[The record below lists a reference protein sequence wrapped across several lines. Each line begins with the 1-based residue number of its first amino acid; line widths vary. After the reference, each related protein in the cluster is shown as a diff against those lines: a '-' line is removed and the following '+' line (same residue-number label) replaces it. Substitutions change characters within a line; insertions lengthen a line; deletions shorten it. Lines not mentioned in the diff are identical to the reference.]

1 MKPKLRSFRMLPCA
15 FISAACVLWAMNS
28 RALQQDPG
36 NIVQNW
42 DFSIYTWGPHS
53 EWLLPPWQSPG
64 GSFGGIIMCS
74 NTPRGVG
81 NIPAVSATSPWNV
94 ISQTLSTTVGQT
106 YQLSFYV
113 AGELRVTPS
122 SSLEVLWGGQP
133 GRTFATPAQVYDAT
147 KPYPDNLYWNEFS
160 LTETATS
167 SSTVLSFQ
175 SLGGTAFWLDCVQAV
190 PVPEPSVFGL
200 LSASLITV
208 VRLSIRR
215 RN

>member
-1 MKPKLRSFRMLPCA
+1 
-15 FISAACVLWAMNS
+15 
-28 RALQQDPG
+28 
-36 NIVQNW
+36 
-42 DFSIYTWGPHS
+42 
-53 EWLLPPWQSPG
+53 
-64 GSFGGIIMCS
+64 MCS

-94 ISQTLSTTVGQT
+94 ILQTLSTTVGQT